1 MNMKAGK
8 IRNVADA
15 FFPTR
20 YGKFTIHAFMDQK
33 GGEHIALTRCASH
46 HTHAALPVRVHSRC
60 LTGDTLTSLR
70 CDCRDQLEASL
81 RYLEHK
87 KCGMLIYLDQ
97 EGRGIGLSNKIKA
110 YALQDHGM
118 DTVEA
123 NVHLGFGEDLRD
135 YGAAAQ
141 ILKHF
146 GIKKIVLL
154 TNNPK
159 KMADLRR
166 HGIIIVKRIPIVI
179 KSNKYNRRYLETKKE
194 KMNHII

>member
-1 MNMKAGK
+1 MNAGK
-8 IRNVADA
+8 IRKVADA

-20 YGKFTIHAFMDQK
+20 YGNFTIHAFVDQN
-33 GGEHIALTRCASH
+33 GGEHIALTRCSSRH
-46 HTHAALPVRVHSRC
+46 GHAALPVRVHSRC

-81 RYLEHK
+81 RYLEYK

-97 EGRGIGLSNKIKA
+97 EGRGIGLSNKIRA
-110 YALQDHGM
+110 YALQDQGM

-135 YGAAAQ
+135 YGVAAQ

-146 GIKKIVLL
+146 GVTRIALL

-159 KMADLRR
+159 KIADLKR
-166 HGIIIVKRIPIVI
+166 HGITIVKRIPLVI
-179 KSNKYNRRYLETKKE
+179 KSNKYNSKYLETKKE